1 MNILVLTA
9 VAIPFA
15 LVLGFVLPSY
25 GRILVLLGLAAAVGL
40 WILILVSVALDGSS
54 YSGNGESWSLGEYAL
69 LGGISLAVFAAI
81 WGLCV
86 RGGRWLRL
94 RFGPRART

>member
-1 MNILVLTA
+1 MAELKR
-9 VAIPFA
+9 
-15 LVLGFVLPSY
+15 VLGFWT
-25 GRILVLLGLAAAVGL
+25 ILSLAIASIMGTGMFFGAA
-40 WILILVSVALDGSS
+40 IGSS